1 MVGVITLSNALAA
14 LPHAGYEPNTQ
25 TYYGLAIRDALG
37 TRAVCAVAIG
47 DVSPLAARAHVERAI
62 AAIEAE
68 LKR

>member
-1 MVGVITLSNALAA
+1 MVGIVTLSNALAA
-14 LPHAGYEPNTQ
+14 LPHAGYAPNTQ

-37 TRAVCAVAIG
+37 TRRACAVAI
-47 DVSPLAARAHVERAI
+47 DISPLAARAHVERAI